1 MKRFRKALS
10 KIGRF
15 WTGSIQRQLI
25 GSFSLASLMT
35 VLISGSL
42 LWAFQRD
49 FLYKQGTKS
58 AFDLAHTLSF
68 SSVSWVLAND
78 VVGLQEVLRGAAQTT
93 DIKFAVVI
101 SPDGEILASTEPKY
115 IGRFFDDPVS
125 KGLLQRSV
133 EPQVLVNES
142 NLIDVAVPIESG
154 DFLIGW
160 VRVELTRNTAN
171 DELRML
177 AAYGLSI
184 VVFLVGMITLTA
196 TGLARRLTRGLAHLV
211 DVAVDAEHGR
221 EFRRK
226 EIERDDE
233 IGKLA
238 RHIYRMLDAIES
250 EKKAKTESEAR
261 LRRLIQVAPV
271 SMVYIAKGGVIE
283 DFNDRFARVFGY
295 SREEIPTLD
304 EWRKRAYPDPDYRRQ
319 VVDTWNSALRLSAE
333 TGQDVQ
339 PKEFRV
345 KSKHGGVR
353 IVEVAG
359 VILGDDLLEIFIDI
373 TERKRIEEELVR
385 YKDHLEEEVQ
395 QRTADLVLARNA
407 AEAANKA
414 KSVFLANMSHELRT
428 PLNAILGFSTVMR
441 HSAELTGEL
450 RQHLDIIN
458 RSGEHL
464 LALINDVLDMAKIE
478 AGRIK
483 LEKQPFDLGGMIRDV
498 TDMLGVRANEKGLRL
513 LIDQS
518 SQFPRFIIGDEA
530 HLRQVL
536 INLAGNAIKF
546 TEHGG
551 ISLRLGTRHNK
562 TKHLLIEVEDS
573 GPGIAP
579 DDRLRIFEPFEQ
591 LGEQSRHKGTGLG
604 LAITKQLVELMDGT
618 IDLQSELGK
627 GTVFT
632 IDLPIEEADGA
643 DIATSPAVDK
653 GEVIGLASGQPDYR
667 VLIVEDQ
674 LENQLLLARLMSQVG
689 IQYKI
694 AENGEKGVAL
704 FQSWHPQLIWMDRR
718 MPVMDGIA
726 ATRAI
731 RELPEG
737 QGVKIIAVTAS
748 AFIEQREQLLEA
760 GMDDFIRKP
769 FRFNE
774 IYDCLTK
781 YLGVRFL
788 YRGESDESAARTAL
802 TLEALSVVPEDLRNE
817 LIDAL
822 ESLESERIETLLVSV
837 GDYDPDLQKTL
848 SGLAENFDYPTMLN
862 ALRATP

>member
-1 MKRFRKALS
+1 
-10 KIGRF
+10 
-15 WTGSIQRQLI
+15 
-25 GSFSLASLMT
+25 MT